1 MMMINFYR
9 HLLRS
14 HSNGI
19 FEVTP
24 NPPSVDLTGAEP
36 GDTVVCLQ
44 PTDLCAK
51 DERFA
56 VLAYDPQRQLLAI
69 ASRDAPSREI
79 ARVGA
84 SQFCLERSINRS
96 GIYISHQAPR
106 EHEPVKFAGRKVWSR
121 FRNHF
126 NSIDFPITRLRRELF
141 VELKHH
147 LFEIAFQWGYCT
159 GISRFYLASYDGYWF
174 LLQWVKTDW
183 IYRSDLGG
191 DLSEW
196 FVVAQTPRLARDR
209 KSETALLLMT
219 FWLFEY
225 NDYAYESENQP
236 WKDIGKFFK
245 IVRTG
250 GKKANYLHKD
260 SFRNFVLGLEGKTA
274 AEGSRMVEELIG
286 AGLISAQG
294 VISDHPDRQE

>member
-1 MMMINFYR
+1 MMINFYR

-56 VLAYDPQRQLLAI
+56 VLAYDPQSQLLAI

-126 NSIDFPITRLRRELF
+126 NSIDFPVTRLRRELF
-141 VELKHH
+141 VELEHD

-225 NDYAYESENQP
+225 YDYAYESENQP
-236 WKDIGKFFK
+236 WEDIGKFFK

-274 AEGSRMVEELIG
+274 AEGSAIVGR
-286 AGLISAQG
+286 LISEGRISTQG
-294 VISDHPDRQE
+294 VIDDNTGQPE